1 MPKRSP
7 DSLLVHSCRYC
18 MGTHSLDKSSVADI
32 SERLRAEM
40 EKLPHQPDAAQSPT
54 ETIGRRL
61 QQHHGIAA
69 DGSLKDAMLQDL
81 MKMQPTHGVANS
93 AASQQRKNPTSWTQ
107 WCEKNRGTPELVPGS
122 GLVRAH
128 FFMSGSARE

>member
-1 MPKRSP
+1 
-7 DSLLVHSCRYC
+7 
-18 MGTHSLDKSSVADI
+18 MGTHSLDKTSAADI

-40 EKLPHQPDAAQSPT
+40 QKLPHQTDAAPSPT
-54 ETIGRRL
+54 ESTGRRL
-61 QQHHGIAA
+61 QQHHGTAT
-69 DGSLKDAMLQDL
+69 DSSHKDALLQELVSDLNSDL
-81 MKMQPTHGVANS
+81 MKKTPTHGVGIS
-93 AASQQRKNPTSWTQ
+93 AAPQQRKNPTSWTQ